1 MSAPNFDI
9 ERARLVAARRLLPE
23 HFDEFQRLVKSVV
36 HGPPFQLLFIDC
48 ADSRYRDRVIDGLGE
63 VLRLADL
70 RSSRLPLSAR
80 VPDAAALEARL
91 RQHAAKAEVVH
102 VIGSGPWFNPARWDD
117 LNQRRERLAR
127 DARARLL
134 FWLNTEAIALLSQH
148 GQDLW
153 AWRSGVYAF
162 ESQPSA
168 PMTVPAS
175 AVVPTDGT
183 PDTRSMAERHRRV
196 VELKR
201 MLAAVPPP
209 SDDLRVPLV
218 DELGRLLYDLGEFDD
233 ALAHWRDVELPL
245 HRERQDQRAQAI
257 TMGKIADVLQARGQ
271 LDEALRIWREEV
283 LPVYERLGDQRER
296 LVCWAKLAM
305 GLNMRG
311 GPGDREE
318 ARQLLAAALDDA
330 QRMRLPEVEVITKL
344 LAQIDAG

>member
-1 MSAPNFDI
+1 M
-9 ERARLVAARRLLPE
+9 
-23 HFDEFQRLVKSVV
+23 
-36 HGPPFQLLFIDC
+36 
-48 ADSRYRDRVIDGLGE
+48 
-63 VLRLADL
+63 
-70 RSSRLPLSAR
+70 
-80 VPDAAALEARL
+80 PDAAALEARL

-257 TMGKIADVLQARGQ
+257 TMGQIADVLQARGQ

-283 LPVYERLGDQRER
+283 LPVFERLGDQRAR
-296 LVCWAKLAM
+296 LVCWANLAM